1 MCEDTPVSV
10 QGCGQSGASLLVWS
24 LVPRELTRLVL
35 VWGCGPQV
43 PPSPPALG
51 SPEVAGLAREVQ
63 MTQRVDPVW
72 PSPLGCV
79 LSSLWGWLLTVA
91 LGQPPCWAPVGG
103 SLG

>member
-43 PPSPPALG
+43 PLPLLPWGPRKL
-51 SPEVAGLAREVQ
+51 LA
-63 MTQRVDPVW
+63 W
-72 PSPLGCV
+72 PGRSR
-79 LSSLWGWLLTVA
+79 
-91 LGQPPCWAPVGG
+91 
-103 SLG
+103 